1 LLLGW
6 LCVLFPDS
14 FLAALPSSSL
24 GWLIAGGVFYTS
36 ACQRSAAIRYYSV
49 VYYGER
55 FNSISHLVGASLA
68 LVGGAV
74 LITLATID
82 GELSKIVS
90 YTIYAVT
97 LFLLYLSSTLYHSV
111 SGSAK
116 EFLQKVDHQAIY
128 LLIAGTYTPF
138 IMVAMDGDPRWK
150 MLAAVWGIAICGMIL
165 DALPRR
171 GARILPV
178 IIYLLLGWLCVLFPD
193 SFLAAF
199 IYLLLGWLCVLFP
212 DSFLAAL
219 PSSSLGWLIAGGVFY
234 TSGVIFFA
242 LDSWYPWCHGIW
254 HLFVLAG
261 SASHYIAV
269 LLL

>member
-1 LLLGW
+1 M
-6 LCVLFPDS
+6 
-14 FLAALPSSSL
+14 
-24 GWLIAGGVFYTS
+24 
-36 ACQRSAAIRYYSV
+36 
-49 VYYGER
+49 YYGER

-193 SFLAAF
+193 SFLAA
-199 IYLLLGWLCVLFP
+199 
-212 DSFLAAL
+212 L

>member
-1 LLLGW
+1 M
-6 LCVLFPDS
+6 
-14 FLAALPSSSL
+14 
-24 GWLIAGGVFYTS
+24 
-36 ACQRSAAIRYYSV
+36 
-49 VYYGER
+49 YYGER

-68 LVGGAV
+68 LIGGAV

-116 EFLQKVDHQAIY
+116 EFLQRVDHQMIY

-138 IMVAMDGDPRWK
+138 IVVTMSGDERWK
-150 MLAAVWGIAICGMIL
+150 MLAAVWGIAVCGMIL

-193 SFLAAF
+193 TFLA
-199 IYLLLGWLCVLFP
+199 V
-212 DSFLAAL
+212 L
-219 PSSSLGWLIAGGVFY
+219 PSVSLGWLIAGGVFY
-234 TSGVIFFA
+234 SSGVIFFA

-261 SASHYIAV
+261 SISHYIAI
-269 LLL
+269 LFL

>member
-1 LLLGW
+1 
-6 LCVLFPDS
+6 
-14 FLAALPSSSL
+14 
-24 GWLIAGGVFYTS
+24 
-36 ACQRSAAIRYYSV
+36 

-193 SFLAAF
+193 SFLAA
-199 IYLLLGWLCVLFP
+199 
-212 DSFLAAL
+212 L

>member
-1 LLLGW
+1 M
-6 LCVLFPDS
+6 
-14 FLAALPSSSL
+14 
-24 GWLIAGGVFYTS
+24 YE
-36 ACQRSAAIRYYSV
+36 
-49 VYYGER
+49 GEK
-55 FNSISHLVGASLA
+55 FNSISHLVGASCA

-74 LITLATID
+74 LVTMAAME
-82 GELSKIVS
+82 GEIAKMVS

-97 LFLLYLSSTLYHSV
+97 LFILYLSSTLYHSV
-111 SGSAK
+111 SGSTK
-116 EFLQKVDHQAIY
+116 DFLQKVDHQAIY

-138 IMVAMDGDPRWK
+138 IVVAMKGDPRWQ
-150 MLAAVWGIAICGMIL
+150 MLGLVWGIAAFGMIL

-178 IIYLLLGWLCVLFPD
+178 IIYLLM
-193 SFLAAF
+193 
-199 IYLLLGWLCVLFP
+199 GWLCVLFP

-219 PSSSLGWLIAGGVFY
+219 SPQSLGWLIAGGVFY
-234 TSGVIFFA
+234 TSGVIFYA

-261 SASHYIAV
+261 SASHYVAI